1 MSSDN
6 LRKAE
11 QLTAVL
17 TGRDLVA
24 VLADD
29 DESQRALEAVEP
41 LVEPDFEILM
51 IGPAYTPQRVVE
63 RGFEGFRSAWLDW
76 TSPFEAFR
84 IDIDEVID
92 AGDQVVNLGR
102 QTATTKTGGVKVD
115 ADAAAVM
122 TFRDGRISR
131 MEFHLDRAA
140 AMRAAGLEPGPDA

>member
-1 MSSDN
+1 MSSEN

-17 TGRDLVA
+17 TGRDLIA

-41 LVEPDFEILM
+41 LVEPDFEIKM
-51 IGPAYTPQRVVE
+51 VGPDYTPQRVTD
-63 RGFEGFRSAWLDW
+63 RGFEGFRTAWLDW
-76 TSPFEAFR
+76 TSPFEVFR

-92 AGDQVVNLGR
+92 AGDHVVNLGR
-102 QTATTKTGGVKVD
+102 QTATTKTGGVEVN

-122 TFRDGRISR
+122 TFRDGKIAR
-131 MEFHLDRAA
+131 MEFHLDREAA
-140 AMRAAGLEPGPDA
+140 LRSAGLS